1 MKDRLDKKSIAA
13 RVAREFSNGMLINLG
28 YGMPS
33 LCSNYIPEDM
43 SVYFMGE
50 NGVLG
55 YGALKNDDKP
65 DYELINAS
73 DQPVAR
79 APGMCFFDSAM
90 SFDMVRGGHIDIAVL
105 GAYQVSQGGDL
116 ANWGRPGRPAT
127 GMGGGM
133 DLAVG
138 CSKLIVMMQHTTK
151 DGEYRI
157 VKNCS
162 FPLTATNCVDR
173 IFTDIAVIDVTG
185 EGLLL
190 KEVAPDWTADE
201 VQELTEVPLII
212 SDDLNVIEWQHLCFS
227 Y

>member
-1 MKDRLDKKSIAA
+1 MKNRLDKKAIAS
-13 RVAREFSNGMLINLG
+13 RVAREFENGMLINLG

-33 LCSNYIPEDM
+33 LCSNFIPKEKT
-43 SVYFMGE
+43 VYFMGE

-55 YGALKNDDKP
+55 YGALDRDAAP

-90 SFDMVRGGHIDIAVL
+90 SFDMVRGGHVDIAVL
-105 GAYQVSQGGDL
+105 GAYRVSGRGDL

-138 CSKLIVMMQHTTK
+138 SSKLYIMMEHTTK
-151 DGEYRI
+151 DGALRI
-157 VKNCS
+157 VKECS
-162 FPLTATNCVDR
+162 FPLTATSCVDR
-173 IFTDIAVIDVTG
+173 IFTDIAVVDVTP

-190 KEVAPDWTADE
+190 KETAPGWTAEE
-201 VQELTEVPLII
+201 VQDLTEVQLII
-212 SDDLNVIEWQHLCFS
+212 ADDLREMEF
-227 Y
+227 

>member
-1 MKDRLDKKSIAA
+1 MKSRLDKKAIAS
-13 RVAREFSNGMLINLG
+13 RVAREFENGMLINLG

-33 LCSNYIPEDM
+33 FCSNYIPEDM

-55 YGALKNDDKP
+55 YSALDKDATP

-79 APGMCFFDSAM
+79 ASGMCFFDSAM
-90 SFDMVRGGHIDIAVL
+90 SFDMVRGGHVDIAVL
-105 GAYQVSQGGDL
+105 GAYQVSGNGDL

-138 CSKLIVMMQHTTK
+138 ASKLFIMMQHTTK
-151 DGEYRI
+151 DGEKRI
-157 VKNCS
+157 VNECS
-162 FPLTATNCVDR
+162 FPLTAKSCVDR
-173 IFTDIAVIDVTG
+173 IFTDIAVIDVTPD
-185 EGLLL
+185 GLLL
-190 KEVAPDWTADE
+190 KEVAPEWMAGD
-201 VQELTEVPLII
+201 VQDLTEVPLII
-212 SDDLNVIEWQHLCFS
+212 AGDLKEMEF
-227 Y
+227 

>member
-1 MKDRLDKKSIAA
+1 MKARLDKKEIAS
-13 RVAREFSNGMLINLG
+13 RVAREFENGMLINLG

-33 LCSNYIPEDM
+33 LCSNYIPKDK

-55 YGALKNDDKP
+55 YGALDKDATP

-105 GAYQVSQGGDL
+105 GAYQVSGKGDL

-138 CSKLIVMMQHTTK
+138 CSQLYIMMQHTTK
-151 DGEYRI
+151 DGAQRI
-157 VKNCS
+157 VHECS
-162 FPLTATNCVDR
+162 FPLTAKSCVDR
-173 IFTDIAVIDVTG
+173 IFTDIAVIDVTA
-185 EGLLL
+185 EGLSL
-190 KEVAPDWTADE
+190 KETAPGWTAGE
-201 VQELTEVPLII
+201 VQDLTGVPLII
-212 SDDLNVIEWQHLCFS
+212 ADELKEMEF
-227 Y
+227 